1 MIKSHTAHNTTVSLT
16 LLCYINNERNFVF
29 PLILIFV
36 TQRHTIDDATIGK
49 AVLLDIMLHDKVVLV
64 GVDTDVCITHEAKIH
79 DVAEDAV
86 NIRITGNAM
95 DDVIGFDVIQPFT
108 IVYL

>member
-49 AVLLDIMLHDKVVLV
+49 ALLLHNDQ
-64 GVDTDVCITHEAKIH
+64 
-79 DVAEDAV
+79 V
-86 NIRITGNAM
+86 NHTRLR
-95 DDVIGFDVIQPFT
+95 FF
-108 IVYL
+108 YL